1 MICWAKRG
9 VGVGDCDKTLRA
21 GMGTSSVSDALS
33 HGMTDVTTTCF
44 RIISQTF
51 SLESRETF
59 VTFFEVITRYK
70 LVVFYFANFFDTDV
84 FPG

>member
-1 MICWAKRG
+1 MYLAERG
-9 VGVGDCDKTLRA
+9 VGVGDYGKTLRT
-21 GMGTSSVSDALS
+21 GIGTSSVSDALS

-44 RIISQTF
+44 RIIFQTF

-59 VTFFEVITRYK
+59 VTFFEVIIRCK

-84 FPG
+84 FPE

>member
-1 MICWAKRG
+1 MYLAERG
-9 VGVGDCDKTLRA
+9 VVVGDYGKKLRTGIGA
-21 GMGTSSVSDALS
+21 SSVSDALS

-70 LVVFYFANFFDTDV
+70 LVVFYFANVFGTDV